1 MDAEHIRNYIS
12 ALDASIEGLSGALDP
27 VLRTSLDDKIAECQ
41 LPQERIKIY
50 NNHLYVTIS
59 VLYSYIKTLG
69 INTNDHPIM
78 EELKRIKEFMK
89 QAKEVEESLKNKEV
103 EDLKSKD
110 NAKDFLQ
117 RTLGTT
123 GAAVLDSMKSPAI
136 SSENFKGAHTKFADQ
151 DNEDADNDAG
161 TKQNEVKSKIIK
173 SQGKAVKL
181 DDKISKPKGRVTKP
195 KGKKGRKS

>member
-1 MDAEHIRNYIS
+1 MDPDHIRNYIS
-12 ALDASIEGLSGALDP
+12 ALDTSIDGLSKALDP
-27 VLRTSLDDKIAECQ
+27 VLSTSLDDKIAECQ

-78 EELKRIKEFMK
+78 EELKRIKDFMK
-89 QAKEVEESLKNKEV
+89 QAKEVEESLKNKQE

-110 NAKDFLQ
+110 DAKDFLQ

-123 GAAVLDSMKSPAI
+123 GAAVLESMKSPAI
-136 SSENFKGAHTKFADQ
+136 SSQNFKGTHTKFADQ
-151 DNEDADNDAG
+151 DNEDSDSDNNTE
-161 TKQNEVKSKIIK
+161 TKKKQ
-173 SQGKAVKL
+173 
-181 DDKISKPKGRVTKP
+181 DDKESKVSKPQLKAGNAKGKVTKP